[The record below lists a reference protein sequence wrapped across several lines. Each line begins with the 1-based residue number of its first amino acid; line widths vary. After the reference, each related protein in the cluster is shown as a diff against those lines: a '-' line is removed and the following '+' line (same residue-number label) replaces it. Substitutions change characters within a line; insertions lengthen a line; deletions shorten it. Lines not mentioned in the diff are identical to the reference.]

1 VEVAQRIESLEQFLA
16 DFLDLS
22 LQGSVRTVQLLFEES
37 LRVNTEQLISHVLR
51 IQVTKA
57 LLRLREVHLSLIR
70 VEALAT
76 VLTQQDGIVEKLVKD
91 ALLYQLLN
99 LDRHFFCDSWRKLS
113 RSVEVQVHVE
123 ETVDRTIFACGLA
136 NQLPRLWVHHFIL
149 NLLDLLD

>member
-1 VEVAQRIESLEQFLA
+1 VEVAQRVESLEQFLA

-22 LQGSVRTVQLLFEES
+22 LQGSVRAVQLLFEES

-57 LLRLREVHLSLIR
+57 LLRFREVHLSLIR

-91 ALLYQLLN
+91 ALLDQLLN
-99 LDRHFFCDSWRKLS
+99 LDRHFFCDGWRKLS

-123 ETVDRTIFACGLA
+123 ETVDRTIFTCGLA